1 MKKMRMWLL
10 AGLLLCGVGTSF
22 AQSRDMVRFG
32 IGLDMTANRITNYYN
47 NETCGR
53 IGFNVGLKVD
63 VNFTDN
69 VYLGTGFQYAQKGA
83 KKSEDGVTYKSNP
96 GYLTIPV
103 RVGYRYDFNDKVGIF
118 GEFGPYFAVG
128 VGGKNKWE
136 AGSYDEDEDFF
147 GDTDEGYAK
156 RFDCGLGI
164 HFGVELIKHLQIGL
178 GYDFGLVKMYNNAW
192 VDDDNNSRNGSFRF
206 GVAWMF

>member
-32 IGLDMTANRITNYYN
+32 IGLDMTANRITNYYS

-53 IGFNVGLKVD
+53 IGVNVGLKVD

-69 VYLGTGFQYAQKGA
+69 IYWARASSTPKREPKRA
-83 KKSEDGVTYKSNP
+83 EDGVTYKANP

-103 RVGYRYDFNDKVGIF
+103 RVGYRYDFNDKVGVF

-136 AGSYDEDEDFF
+136 A
-147 GDTDEGYAK
+147 
-156 RFDCGLGI
+156 RP
-164 HFGVELIKHLQIGL
+164 
-178 GYDFGLVKMYNNAW
+178 
-192 VDDDNNSRNGSFRF
+192 
-206 GVAWMF
+206 

>member
-32 IGLDMTANRITNYYN
+32 IGLDMTANRITNYYS

-69 VYLGTGFQYAQKGA
+69 MYLGTGFQYAQKGA
-83 KKSEDGVTYKSNP
+83 KKS
-96 GYLTIPV
+96 
-103 RVGYRYDFNDKVGIF
+103 
-118 GEFGPYFAVG
+118 GP
-128 VGGKNKWE
+128 K
-136 AGSYDEDEDFF
+136 GSQKER
-147 GDTDEGYAK
+147 G
-156 RFDCGLGI
+156 RR
-164 HFGVELIKHLQIGL
+164 HLQ
-178 GYDFGLVKMYNNAW
+178 VQ
-192 VDDDNNSRNGSFRF
+192 SRLPHHPRSRRLPL
-206 GVAWMF
+206 